1 MLGLPKQKTI
11 KTVIKSNYVLQNI
24 SINFWKTSIPD
35 WSNEKDKK
43 CKKVQIFLPK
53 NSISRSIIRWKS

>member
-1 MLGLPKQKTI
+1 MFGLPKQKTI
-11 KTVIKSNYVLQNI
+11 KMDIKSNYVLQKT
-24 SINFWKTSIPD
+24 STNFWKTSIPD

-43 CKKVQIFLPK
+43 RKKVEIFLPK

>member
-11 KTVIKSNYVLQNI
+11 KMVIKSNYVLQKT
-24 SINFWKTSIPD
+24 SINFLKTSIPD

-43 CKKVQIFLPK
+43 RRKVQFLYPK
-53 NSISRSIIRWKS
+53 TP